1 MGERYMIL
9 QCTNNVYS
17 NGQVEEDLTIGTLY
31 DTVWGYSME
40 DWLNNDEEVE
50 ILFTY
55 DTINYL
61 KSFFTVFN
69 EDEYTDTTSYYAQQE
84 TLREIQEYE
93 EEFGPMETVQEIN
106 PIERELRSIM
116 YQIELAMKETQ
127 NLLDNIDML
136 QDVTEQETFKAFE
149 KLVEARRRIRYISS
163 HLD

>member
-1 MGERYMIL
+1 MIL
-9 QCTNNVYS
+9 QCTNTVYQ
-17 NGQVEEDLTIGTLY
+17 NGQVEEDLILGTLY

-40 DWLNNDEEVE
+40 DWLNDDKEVE

-55 DTINYL
+55 DTVNYL
-61 KSFFTVFN
+61 KSFFTVFD

-93 EEFGPMETVQEIN
+93 EEFGPMETVQEVN

-127 NLLDNIDML
+127 NLLNNIDML

>member
-1 MGERYMIL
+1 MIL

-17 NGQVEEDLTIGTLY
+17 NGQIEEDLILGTLY

-40 DWLNNDEEVE
+40 DWLNDDKEVE

-55 DTINYL
+55 DTISYL
-61 KSFFTVFN
+61 KSFFTVFD

-93 EEFGPMETVQEIN
+93 EEFGPMETVQEVN

>member
-1 MGERYMIL
+1 MIL

-17 NGQVEEDLTIGTLY
+17 NGQIEEDLILGALY
-31 DTVWGYSME
+31 DTIWGYSME
-40 DWLNNDEEVE
+40 DWLNDDKEVE

-55 DTINYL
+55 DTVNYL
-61 KSFFTVFN
+61 KSFFTVFD

-116 YQIELAMKETQ
+116 NQIELAMKETQ

>member
-1 MGERYMIL
+1 MIL
-9 QCTNNVYS
+9 QCTNNVYQ
-17 NGQVEEDLTIGTLY
+17 NGQVEEDLILGTLY

-40 DWLNNDEEVE
+40 DWLNDDKEVE

-55 DTINYL
+55 DTVNYL

-93 EEFGPMETVQEIN
+93 EEFGPMETVQEVN

>member
-1 MGERYMIL
+1 MIL

-17 NGQVEEDLTIGTLY
+17 NGQIEEDLILGALY

-40 DWLNNDEEVE
+40 NWLNDDKEVE

-55 DTINYL
+55 DTISYL
-61 KSFFTVFN
+61 KSFFTVFD

-93 EEFGPMETVQEIN
+93 EEFGSMETVQEVN

>member
-1 MGERYMIL
+1 MIL
-9 QCTNNVYS
+9 QCTNNVYQ

-31 DTVWGYSME
+31 DTVWGYNME

-55 DTINYL
+55 DTISYL

-93 EEFGPMETVQEIN
+93 EEFGPMEKAQEVN

-116 YQIELAMKETQ
+116 NQIELAMKETQ
-127 NLLDNIDML
+127 TLLDNIDML
-136 QDVTEQETFKAFE
+136 QDLTEQETFKAFE
-149 KLVEARRRIRYISS
+149 KLVEARRRIRYMSS
-163 HLD
+163 HLE

>member
-1 MGERYMIL
+1 MIL

-17 NGQVEEDLTIGTLY
+17 NGQIEEDLILGALY

-93 EEFGPMETVQEIN
+93 EEFGPMETVQEVN

>member
-1 MGERYMIL
+1 MIL
-9 QCTNNVYS
+9 QCTINVYS
-17 NGQVEEDLTIGTLY
+17 NGQIEEDLILGALY

-40 DWLNNDEEVE
+40 DWLNDDKEVE

-55 DTINYL
+55 DTISYL
-61 KSFFTVFN
+61 KSFFTVFD

-93 EEFGPMETVQEIN
+93 EEFGPMETAPEVS

>member
-1 MGERYMIL
+1 MIL

-17 NGQVEEDLTIGTLY
+17 NGQIEEDLILGALY

-55 DTINYL
+55 DTISYL

-69 EDEYTDTTSYYAQQE
+69 EDEYTDTVSYYAQQE

-93 EEFGPMETVQEIN
+93 EEFGPMETVQEVN

>member
-1 MGERYMIL
+1 MIL
-9 QCTNNVYS
+9 QCTNNVYQ
-17 NGQVEEDLTIGTLY
+17 NGQVEEDLILGTLY

-40 DWLNNDEEVE
+40 DWLNDDKEVE

-55 DTINYL
+55 DTVNYL
-61 KSFFTVFN
+61 KSFFTVFD

-93 EEFGPMETVQEIN
+93 EEFGPMETVQEVN

>member
-1 MGERYMIL
+1 MIL

-17 NGQVEEDLTIGTLY
+17 NGQIEEDLILGALY
-31 DTVWGYSME
+31 DTVWGYSMK
-40 DWLNNDEEVE
+40 DWLNDDKEVE

-55 DTINYL
+55 DTISYL
-61 KSFFTVFN
+61 KSFFTVFD

-93 EEFGPMETVQEIN
+93 EEFGPMETVQEVN

>member
-1 MGERYMIL
+1 MIL

-17 NGQVEEDLTIGTLY
+17 NGQIEEDLILGALY

-40 DWLNNDEEVE
+40 DWLNDDKEVE

-61 KSFFTVFN
+61 KSFFTVFD

-93 EEFGPMETVQEIN
+93 EEFGPMETVKEVN

>member
-1 MGERYMIL
+1 
-9 QCTNNVYS
+9 
-17 NGQVEEDLTIGTLY
+17 
-31 DTVWGYSME
+31 
-40 DWLNNDEEVE
+40 
-50 ILFTY
+50 
-55 DTINYL
+55 
-61 KSFFTVFN
+61 
-69 EDEYTDTTSYYAQQE
+69 
-84 TLREIQEYE
+84 
-93 EEFGPMETVQEIN
+93 METVQDVN

>member
-1 MGERYMIL
+1 MIL
-9 QCTNNVYS
+9 QCTNNVYQ
-17 NGQVEEDLTIGTLY
+17 NGQVEEDLIIGTLY

-55 DTINYL
+55 DTISYL

-93 EEFGPMETVQEIN
+93 EEFGPMETVQDVN

>member
-1 MGERYMIL
+1 MIL
-9 QCTNNVYS
+9 QCTNNVYQ

-31 DTVWGYSME
+31 DTVWGYNME

-55 DTINYL
+55 DTISYL

-93 EEFGPMETVQEIN
+93 EEFGPMEKAQEVN
-106 PIERELRSIM
+106 PVERELRSIM
-116 YQIELAMKETQ
+116 NQIELAMKETQ
-127 NLLDNIDML
+127 TLLDNIDML

>member
-1 MGERYMIL
+1 MIL

-17 NGQVEEDLTIGTLY
+17 NGQIEEDLILGALY

-40 DWLNNDEEVE
+40 DWLNDDKEVE

-55 DTINYL
+55 DTISYL
-61 KSFFTVFN
+61 KSFFTVFD

-93 EEFGPMETVQEIN
+93 EEFGSMETVQEVN

>member
-1 MGERYMIL
+1 MIL

-17 NGQVEEDLTIGTLY
+17 NGQIEEDLILGALY

-40 DWLNNDEEVE
+40 DWLNDDKEVE

-55 DTINYL
+55 DTISYL
-61 KSFFTVFN
+61 KSFFTVFD

-93 EEFGPMETVQEIN
+93 EEFGPMEKAPEVN
-106 PIERELRSIM
+106 PVERELRSIM

>member
-1 MGERYMIL
+1 MIL
-9 QCTNNVYS
+9 QCTNNLYQ
-17 NGQVEEDLTIGTLY
+17 NGQVEEDLILGTLY
-31 DTVWGYSME
+31 DTVWGHSME
-40 DWLNNDEEVE
+40 DWLNDDKEVE

-55 DTINYL
+55 DTISYL
-61 KSFFTVFN
+61 KSFFTVFD

-93 EEFGPMETVQEIN
+93 EEFGPMETVQEVN

>member
-1 MGERYMIL
+1 MIL
-9 QCTNNVYS
+9 QCTNNVYQ
-17 NGQVEEDLTIGTLY
+17 NGQVEEDLILGTLY

-40 DWLNNDEEVE
+40 DWLNDDKEVE

-55 DTINYL
+55 DTISYL
-61 KSFFTVFN
+61 KSFFTVFD

-93 EEFGPMETVQEIN
+93 EEFGPMETVQEVN

>member
-1 MGERYMIL
+1 MIL
-9 QCTNNVYS
+9 QCTNNVYQ

-55 DTINYL
+55 DTISYL

-69 EDEYTDTTSYYAQQE
+69 EDEYTDTVSYYAQQE

-93 EEFGPMETVQEIN
+93 EEFGPMETVKEVN
-106 PIERELRSIM
+106 PIERELKSIM

>member
-1 MGERYMIL
+1 MIL
-9 QCTNNVYS
+9 QCTNNVYQ
-17 NGQVEEDLTIGTLY
+17 NGQVEEDLILGTLY

-40 DWLNNDEEVE
+40 DWLNDDKEVE

-55 DTINYL
+55 DTVNYL

-93 EEFGPMETVQEIN
+93 EEFGPMETVQEVN

-127 NLLDNIDML
+127 NLLDNIENL

>member
-1 MGERYMIL
+1 MIL

-17 NGQVEEDLTIGTLY
+17 NGQIEEDLILGALY

-40 DWLNNDEEVE
+40 DWLNDDKEVE

-55 DTINYL
+55 DTISYL
-61 KSFFTVFN
+61 KSFFTVFD

-93 EEFGPMETVQEIN
+93 EEFGPMEKVQEVN

-127 NLLDNIDML
+127 NLLDNIDIL

>member
-1 MGERYMIL
+1 MIL

-17 NGQVEEDLTIGTLY
+17 NGQIEEDLILGALY

-40 DWLNNDEEVE
+40 DWLNDDKEVE

-55 DTINYL
+55 DTISYL
-61 KSFFTVFN
+61 KSFFTVFD

-93 EEFGPMETVQEIN
+93 EEFGPMETVKEVN

>member
-1 MGERYMIL
+1 
-9 QCTNNVYS
+9 
-17 NGQVEEDLTIGTLY
+17 
-31 DTVWGYSME
+31 
-40 DWLNNDEEVE
+40 
-50 ILFTY
+50 
-55 DTINYL
+55 
-61 KSFFTVFN
+61 
-69 EDEYTDTTSYYAQQE
+69 
-84 TLREIQEYE
+84 
-93 EEFGPMETVQEIN
+93 METVQEVN

>member
-9 QCTNNVYS
+9 QCTNNVYQ

-69 EDEYTDTTSYYAQQE
+69 EDE
-84 TLREIQEYE
+84 
-93 EEFGPMETVQEIN
+93 
-106 PIERELRSIM
+106 
-116 YQIELAMKETQ
+116 
-127 NLLDNIDML
+127 
-136 QDVTEQETFKAFE
+136 
-149 KLVEARRRIRYISS
+149 
-163 HLD
+163 

>member
-1 MGERYMIL
+1 MIL

-17 NGQVEEDLTIGTLY
+17 NGQIEEDLILGALY
-31 DTVWGYSME
+31 DTVWGYSIE
-40 DWLNNDEEVE
+40 DWLNDDKEVE

-55 DTINYL
+55 DTISYL
-61 KSFFTVFN
+61 KSFFTVFD

-93 EEFGPMETVQEIN
+93 EEFGPMEKVQEVN

-127 NLLDNIDML
+127 NLLDNIDIL

>member
-1 MGERYMIL
+1 MIL
-9 QCTNNVYS
+9 QCTNNVYQ
-17 NGQVEEDLTIGTLY
+17 NGQVEEDLILGALY

-61 KSFFTVFN
+61 KSFFTVFD

-93 EEFGPMETVQEIN
+93 EEFGPMETVQEVN

>member
-1 MGERYMIL
+1 MIL

-17 NGQVEEDLTIGTLY
+17 NGQIEEDLILGALY

-55 DTINYL
+55 DTVNYL

-69 EDEYTDTTSYYAQQE
+69 EDEYTDTASYYAQQE

-93 EEFGPMETVQEIN
+93 EEFGPMETVQEVN

>member
-1 MGERYMIL
+1 MIL

-17 NGQVEEDLTIGTLY
+17 NGQIEEDLILGALY

-40 DWLNNDEEVE
+40 DWLNDNKEVE

-55 DTINYL
+55 DTISYL
-61 KSFFTVFN
+61 KSFFTVFD

-93 EEFGPMETVQEIN
+93 EEFGPMETVQEVS